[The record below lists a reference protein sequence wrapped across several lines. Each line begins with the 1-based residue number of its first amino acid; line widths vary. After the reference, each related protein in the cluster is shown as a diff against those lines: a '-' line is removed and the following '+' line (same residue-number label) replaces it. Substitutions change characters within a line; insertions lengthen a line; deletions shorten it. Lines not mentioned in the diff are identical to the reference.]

1 MDRVEKM
8 LGRMKASKLYRCV
21 DWDPEGKAKDLVDK
35 FNSASRSETM
45 TRTGEYLGK
54 LFAHMGKECYIE
66 PPFYCDYGTN
76 IHVGDYFY
84 ANTGLIVLDPC
95 DVIIGDHAFLGPR
108 VNIYCACHPI
118 DAMIR
123 NTGVELGKP
132 VTIGDNVW
140 IGGNTVINPGVTI
153 GSNVVIGSGSVVTK
167 DIPDGV
173 LSQLGNKIQHA
184 LHAYTP
190 GEQKGAKAAAQ
201 AFRENPEFN
210 TYEVLQE
217 LEEIAGIYQRRF
229 VDRKMKSLEILEG
242 LIYN

>member
-84 ANTGLIVLDPC
+84 ANTGLIVLDQC

-140 IGGNTVINPGVTI
+140 IGGNTVINPGVNGKI
-153 GSNVVIGSGSVVTK
+153 NASRSGVIFCSKNMTGDATAR
-167 DIPDGV
+167 
-173 LSQLGNKIQHA
+173 NTA
-184 LHAYTP
+184 AYIMDFPCLP
-190 GEQKGAKAAAQ
+190 G
-201 AFRENPEFN
+201 FLPP
-210 TYEVLQE
+210 VW
-217 LEEIAGIYQRRF
+217 
-229 VDRKMKSLEILEG
+229 KSLGTGNTLPC
-242 LIYN
+242 